1 MPKPI
6 KETMTPEE
14 VATFWYQKSTE
25 LEAKLKD
32 SENARRNLAI
42 ENGDLKN
49 KYTALKLSAEEDI
62 RRLNK
67 SIDHE
72 RSRVCQKE
80 NDVDLYMKRWY
91 QTNDELKTT
100 QQALA
105 DMNKQIDEIS
115 SMTYEQ
121 ASELKEEKN
130 KMAEKITLLE
140 ARNELMAK
148 QLKDQTTLTNEWST
162 KWSKQLAIT
171 NEYKEALKTAQAII
185 ADNDNMINKLTPKM
199 TYEQIIDL
207 KCENARLREE
217 NAKSAK
223 WKRILDKFK
232 IF

>member
-32 SENARRNLAI
+32 SEIARRNLAI
-42 ENGDLKN
+42 EIGDLKN
-49 KYTALKLSAEEDI
+49 KYTALKVSAEEDI
-62 RRLNK
+62 RKLNK

-72 RSRVCQKE
+72 RSLVCQKE

-91 QTNDELKTT
+91 QTNDELKIT

-105 DMNKQIDEIS
+105 
-115 SMTYEQ
+115 
-121 ASELKEEKN
+121 
-130 KMAEKITLLE
+130 EKIKLLE
-140 ARNELMAK
+140 ARNELMVK
-148 QLKDQTTLTNEWST
+148 QLKEQTTLTNEWST

-185 ADNDNMINKLTPKM
+185 ADNDNMINGLTPKM

-207 KCENARLREE
+207 KCENARLKEE
-217 NAKSAK
+217 NVKFAK

>member
-1 MPKPI
+1 MKKLI

-42 ENGDLKN
+42 EIGDLKN
-49 KYTALKLSAEEDI
+49 KYTALKVSAEEDI

-72 RSRVCQKE
+72 RSLVCQKE

-91 QTNDELKTT
+91 QTNDELKIT

-105 DMNKQIDEIS
+105 
-115 SMTYEQ
+115 
-121 ASELKEEKN
+121 
-130 KMAEKITLLE
+130 EKIKLLE
-140 ARNELMAK
+140 AKNELMVK
-148 QLKDQTTLTNEWST
+148 QLKEQTTLTNEWST

-185 ADNDNMINKLTPKM
+185 ADNDNMINGLTPKM

-217 NAKSAK
+217 NVKFAK

>member
-25 LEAKLKD
+25 LEAKLKN
-32 SENARRNLAI
+32 SENARRDLAI
-42 ENGDLKN
+42 EIGDLKN

-80 NDVDLYMKRWY
+80 NDVDLYMQRWY
-91 QTNDELKTT
+91 QTNDELKIT
-100 QQALA
+100 QQDL
-105 DMNKQIDEIS
+105 
-115 SMTYEQ
+115 
-121 ASELKEEKN
+121 
-130 KMAEKITLLE
+130 AEKIKLLE
-140 ARNELMAK
+140 ARNELMVK
-148 QLKDQTTLTNEWST
+148 QLKEQTTLTNEWST

-185 ADNDNMINKLTPKM
+185 ADNDNMINGLTPKM

-217 NAKSAK
+217 NVKFAK
-223 WKRILDKFK
+223 WKQILDKFK

>member
-32 SENARRNLAI
+32 SENARRDLAI
-42 ENGDLKN
+42 EIGDLKN

-91 QTNDELKTT
+91 QTNDELKIT
-100 QQALA
+100 QQDL
-105 DMNKQIDEIS
+105 
-115 SMTYEQ
+115 
-121 ASELKEEKN
+121 
-130 KMAEKITLLE
+130 AEKIKLLE
-140 ARNELMAK
+140 ARNELMVK
-148 QLKDQTTLTNEWST
+148 QLKEQTSLTNEWST

-185 ADNDNMINKLTPKM
+185 ADNDNMINGLTPKM

-207 KCENARLREE
+207 KCENAKLKEE
-217 NAKSAK
+217 NAKFAK

>member
-1 MPKPI
+1 MSKLI

-67 SIDHE
+67 SIDRE
-72 RSRVCQKE
+72 RGLVCQKE

-91 QTNDELKTT
+91 QTNDELKIT
-100 QQALA
+100 QLALA

-115 SMTYEQ
+115 S
-121 ASELKEEKN
+121 
-130 KMAEKITLLE
+130 
-140 ARNELMAK
+140 
-148 QLKDQTTLTNEWST
+148 
-162 KWSKQLAIT
+162 
-171 NEYKEALKTAQAII
+171 
-185 ADNDNMINKLTPKM
+185 M

-217 NAKSAK
+217 NAKFAK
-223 WKRILDKFK
+223 WQRILDKFK

>member
-14 VATFWYQKSTE
+14 VATFWYKKSTE
-25 LEAKLKD
+25 LEVKLKD

-72 RSRVCQKE
+72 RALVCQKE

-91 QTNDELKTT
+91 QTNDELKIT
-100 QQALA
+100 QQAL
-105 DMNKQIDEIS
+105 
-115 SMTYEQ
+115 
-121 ASELKEEKN
+121 
-130 KMAEKITLLE
+130 AEKITLLE

-148 QLKDQTTLTNEWST
+148 QLKEQTTLTNEWST

-185 ADNDNMINKLTPKM
+185 ADNDNMINGLTPKM

-207 KCENARLREE
+207 KCENARLKEE
-217 NAKSAK
+217 NAKFAK

>member
-1 MPKPI
+1 MSKLI

-32 SENARRNLAI
+32 SEIARRNLAI

-67 SIDHE
+67 SIDRE
-72 RSRVCQKE
+72 RALVCQKE
-80 NDVDLYMKRWY
+80 NDVELYMKRWY
-91 QTNDELKTT
+91 QTNDELKIT
-100 QQALA
+100 QLALA
-105 DMNKQIDEIS
+105 DMNKQIDEVS
-115 SMTYEQ
+115 S
-121 ASELKEEKN
+121 
-130 KMAEKITLLE
+130 
-140 ARNELMAK
+140 
-148 QLKDQTTLTNEWST
+148 
-162 KWSKQLAIT
+162 
-171 NEYKEALKTAQAII
+171 
-185 ADNDNMINKLTPKM
+185 M

-217 NAKSAK
+217 NAKFAK
-223 WKRILDKFK
+223 WQRILDKFK

>member
-42 ENGDLKN
+42 EIGDLKN
-49 KYTALKLSAEEDI
+49 KYTALKVSAEEDI

-91 QTNDELKTT
+91 QTNDELKIT

-105 DMNKQIDEIS
+105 
-115 SMTYEQ
+115 
-121 ASELKEEKN
+121 
-130 KMAEKITLLE
+130 EKIKLFE
-140 ARNELMAK
+140 AKNELMVK
-148 QLKDQTTLTNEWST
+148 QLKEQTTLTNEWST

-185 ADNDNMINKLTPKM
+185 ADNDNAINELTPKM

-207 KCENARLREE
+207 KCENARLKEE
-217 NAKSAK
+217 NAKFAK
-223 WKRILDKFK
+223 WKQILDKFK

>member
-32 SENARRNLAI
+32 SENARRDLAI
-42 ENGDLKN
+42 EIGDLKN
-49 KYTALKLSAEEDI
+49 KYTALKVSAEEDI

-72 RSRVCQKE
+72 RALVCQKE

-91 QTNDELKTT
+91 QTNDELKIT
-100 QQALA
+100 QQDL
-105 DMNKQIDEIS
+105 
-115 SMTYEQ
+115 
-121 ASELKEEKN
+121 
-130 KMAEKITLLE
+130 AEKIKLLE
-140 ARNELMAK
+140 ARNELMVK
-148 QLKDQTTLTNEWST
+148 QLKEQTTLTNEWST

-185 ADNDNMINKLTPKM
+185 ADNDNMINGLTPKM

-207 KCENARLREE
+207 KCENARLKEE
-217 NAKSAK
+217 NAKFAK

>member
-1 MPKPI
+1 MSELI

-14 VATFWYQKSTE
+14 VATFWHQKSTE

-32 SENARRNLAI
+32 SENARRDLAI

-72 RSRVCQKE
+72 RGLVCQKE
-80 NDVDLYMKRWY
+80 NDVELYMKRWY
-91 QTNDELKTT
+91 QTNDELKIT
-100 QQALA
+100 QQSLA

-121 ASELKEEKN
+121 
-130 KMAEKITLLE
+130 
-140 ARNELMAK
+140 
-148 QLKDQTTLTNEWST
+148 
-162 KWSKQLAIT
+162 
-171 NEYKEALKTAQAII
+171 
-185 ADNDNMINKLTPKM
+185 
-199 TYEQIIDL
+199 IIDL
-207 KCENARLREE
+207 KCENARLKEE
-217 NAKSAK
+217 NAKFTK
-223 WKRILDKFK
+223 LKRILDKFK

>member
-42 ENGDLKN
+42 EIGDLKN
-49 KYTALKLSAEEDI
+49 KYTALKVSAEEDI

-91 QTNDELKTT
+91 QTNDELKIT
-100 QQALA
+100 QQDL
-105 DMNKQIDEIS
+105 
-115 SMTYEQ
+115 
-121 ASELKEEKN
+121 
-130 KMAEKITLLE
+130 AEKIKLLE
-140 ARNELMAK
+140 ARNELMVK
-148 QLKDQTTLTNEWST
+148 QLKEQTTLTNEWST

-171 NEYKEALKTAQAII
+171 NEYKEALKIAQAII
-185 ADNDNMINKLTPKM
+185 ADNDNMINGLTPKM

-207 KCENARLREE
+207 KCENARLRGE

>member
-1 MPKPI
+1 MTKPI

-42 ENGDLKN
+42 EIGDLKN
-49 KYTALKLSAEEDI
+49 KYTALKVSAEEDI

-80 NDVDLYMKRWY
+80 NDVELYMKRWY
-91 QTNDELKTT
+91 QTNDELKIT
-100 QQALA
+100 QQAL
-105 DMNKQIDEIS
+105 
-115 SMTYEQ
+115 
-121 ASELKEEKN
+121 
-130 KMAEKITLLE
+130 AEKITLLE

-185 ADNDNMINKLTPKM
+185 ADNDNMINGLTPKM

-207 KCENARLREE
+207 KCENARLKEE
-217 NAKSAK
+217 NAKFAK
-223 WKRILDKFK
+223 WKQILDKIK

>member
-1 MPKPI
+1 MTKLI

-32 SENARRNLAI
+32 SENARRDLAI

-67 SIDHE
+67 SIDRE
-72 RSRVCQKE
+72 RALVCQKE
-80 NDVDLYMKRWY
+80 NDIDLYMKRWY
-91 QTNDELKTT
+91 QTNDELKIT
-100 QQALA
+100 QLALA
-105 DMNKQIDEIS
+105 DMNKQIDEVS
-115 SMTYEQ
+115 S
-121 ASELKEEKN
+121 
-130 KMAEKITLLE
+130 
-140 ARNELMAK
+140 
-148 QLKDQTTLTNEWST
+148 
-162 KWSKQLAIT
+162 
-171 NEYKEALKTAQAII
+171 
-185 ADNDNMINKLTPKM
+185 M

-217 NAKSAK
+217 NAKFAK

>member
-1 MPKPI
+1 MTKPI

-49 KYTALKLSAEEDI
+49 KYTALKVSAEEDI
-62 RRLNK
+62 KRLNK

-91 QTNDELKTT
+91 QTNDELKIT
-100 QQALA
+100 QQAL
-105 DMNKQIDEIS
+105 
-115 SMTYEQ
+115 
-121 ASELKEEKN
+121 
-130 KMAEKITLLE
+130 AEKITLLE

-148 QLKDQTTLTNEWST
+148 QLKEQTALTNEWST

-185 ADNDNMINKLTPKM
+185 ADNDNMINGLTPKM

-207 KCENARLREE
+207 KCENARLKEE
-217 NAKSAK
+217 NAKFAK

>member
-1 MPKPI
+1 MTKLI

-49 KYTALKLSAEEDI
+49 KYTALKVSAEEDI
-62 RRLNK
+62 KRLNK

-72 RSRVCQKE
+72 RALVCQKE

-91 QTNDELKTT
+91 QTNDELKIT
-100 QQALA
+100 QQDL
-105 DMNKQIDEIS
+105 
-115 SMTYEQ
+115 
-121 ASELKEEKN
+121 
-130 KMAEKITLLE
+130 AEKIKLLE
-140 ARNELMAK
+140 ARNELMEK
-148 QLKDQTTLTNEWST
+148 QLKEQTALTNEWST
-162 KWSKQLAIT
+162 KCSKQLAIT
-171 NEYKEALKTAQAII
+171 NEYKEALKLAQVII
-185 ADNDNMINKLTPKM
+185 ANKDNMINELTPKM
-199 TYEQIIDL
+199 TYEQIIDI

-217 NAKSAK
+217 NAKFAK

>member
-32 SENARRNLAI
+32 SENARRDLAI
-42 ENGDLKN
+42 EIGDLKN

-91 QTNDELKTT
+91 QTNDELKIT
-100 QQALA
+100 QQDL
-105 DMNKQIDEIS
+105 
-115 SMTYEQ
+115 
-121 ASELKEEKN
+121 
-130 KMAEKITLLE
+130 AEKIKLLE
-140 ARNELMAK
+140 ARNELMVK
-148 QLKDQTTLTNEWST
+148 QLKEQTTLTNEWST

-185 ADNDNMINKLTPKM
+185 ADNDNAINELTPKM

-207 KCENARLREE
+207 KCENARLKEE
-217 NAKSAK
+217 NAKFAK

>member
-1 MPKPI
+1 MSKLI

-67 SIDHE
+67 SIDRE
-72 RSRVCQKE
+72 RALVCQKE
-80 NDVDLYMKRWY
+80 NDVELYMKRWY
-91 QTNDELKTT
+91 QTNDELKIT
-100 QQALA
+100 QLALA
-105 DMNKQIDEIS
+105 DMNKQIDEVS
-115 SMTYEQ
+115 S
-121 ASELKEEKN
+121 
-130 KMAEKITLLE
+130 
-140 ARNELMAK
+140 
-148 QLKDQTTLTNEWST
+148 
-162 KWSKQLAIT
+162 
-171 NEYKEALKTAQAII
+171 
-185 ADNDNMINKLTPKM
+185 M

-217 NAKSAK
+217 NAKFAK
-223 WKRILDKFK
+223 WQRILDKFK

>member
-1 MPKPI
+1 MSKLI

-67 SIDHE
+67 SIDRE
-72 RSRVCQKE
+72 RGLVCQKE

-91 QTNDELKTT
+91 QTNDELKIT
-100 QQALA
+100 QLALA

-121 ASELKEEKN
+121 
-130 KMAEKITLLE
+130 
-140 ARNELMAK
+140 
-148 QLKDQTTLTNEWST
+148 
-162 KWSKQLAIT
+162 
-171 NEYKEALKTAQAII
+171 
-185 ADNDNMINKLTPKM
+185 
-199 TYEQIIDL
+199 IIDL
-207 KCENARLREE
+207 KCENARLKEE
-217 NAKSAK
+217 NAKFAK
-223 WKRILDKFK
+223 LKRILDKFK

>member
-1 MPKPI
+1 MTKPI

-49 KYTALKLSAEEDI
+49 KYTALKVSAEEDI
-62 RRLNK
+62 KRLNK

-72 RSRVCQKE
+72 RALVCQKE

-91 QTNDELKTT
+91 QTNDELKIT

-105 DMNKQIDEIS
+105 
-115 SMTYEQ
+115 
-121 ASELKEEKN
+121 
-130 KMAEKITLLE
+130 EKIKLLE
-140 ARNELMAK
+140 ARNELMVK
-148 QLKDQTTLTNEWST
+148 QLKEQTTLTNEWST

-185 ADNDNMINKLTPKM
+185 ADNDNMINGLTPKM

-207 KCENARLREE
+207 KCENARLKEE
-217 NAKSAK
+217 NAKFVK
-223 WKRILDKFK
+223 WKQILDKFK

>member
-1 MPKPI
+1 MTKPI

-49 KYTALKLSAEEDI
+49 KYTALKVSAEEDI
-62 RRLNK
+62 KRLNK

-72 RSRVCQKE
+72 RALVCQKE

-91 QTNDELKTT
+91 QTNDELKIT
-100 QQALA
+100 QQDL
-105 DMNKQIDEIS
+105 
-115 SMTYEQ
+115 
-121 ASELKEEKN
+121 
-130 KMAEKITLLE
+130 AEKIKLLE
-140 ARNELMAK
+140 ARNELMVK
-148 QLKDQTTLTNEWST
+148 QLKEQTTLTNEWST

-185 ADNDNMINKLTPKM
+185 ADNDNMINGLTPKM

>member
-42 ENGDLKN
+42 EIGDLKN
-49 KYTALKLSAEEDI
+49 KYTALKVSAEEDI

-91 QTNDELKTT
+91 QTNDELKIT

-105 DMNKQIDEIS
+105 
-115 SMTYEQ
+115 
-121 ASELKEEKN
+121 
-130 KMAEKITLLE
+130 EKIKLLE
-140 ARNELMAK
+140 ARNELMVK
-148 QLKDQTTLTNEWST
+148 QLKEQTTLTNEWST

-185 ADNDNMINKLTPKM
+185 ADNDNMINGLTPKM

-217 NAKSAK
+217 NAKFAK
-223 WKRILDKFK
+223 WQRILDKIK